1 MYVTPTEEEIFKV
14 LQYTCHVHRH
24 APTPAL
30 LLIIAQRY
38 NPDLQKRAL
47 ETRESRQQEFDDFV
61 MQLRE
66 MSKSDK
72 PSMSARGPKS

>member
-1 MYVTPTEEEIFKV
+1 MPPRPP
-14 LQYTCHVHRH
+14 C
-24 APTPAL
+24 AL
-30 LLIIAQRY
+30 RLTTAQRY

-47 ETRESRQQEFDDFV
+47 ETRESRQQEFDEFV

-72 PSMSARGPKS
+72 PSMSARGRYFVSSEC